1 LGAALGVLRWHHAL
15 VGKGINKGAAISS
28 SILIRLG
35 GLAAMVG
42 GIIFGVRESLLGRPD
57 EPPGLVTLFL
67 LSEMAAI
74 VALHLLQ
81 RGRERYGRKG
91 TLASA
96 TALVGLA
103 LTVGGYILVDRYE
116 PLGVIPLERLGT
128 LLFLVGLFVAAIGI
142 AGLAMATL
150 QVAIATPDVAV
161 LPWWVWAALMA
172 GNPLLGFLIILVSY
186 GSTSPLGNWLV
197 AVPWIVVGF
206 AVFRAG
212 GLRTEQPSRVR

>member
-1 LGAALGVLRWHHAL
+1 MAQKEGAAMA
-15 VGKGINKGAAISS
+15 S

-35 GLAAMVG
+35 GLAAMAG

-57 EPPGLVTLFL
+57 EPPSLVTLFL
-67 LSEMAAI
+67 LSEMSAI

-103 LTVGGYILVDRYE
+103 LTLGGYILSERYE
-116 PLGVIPLERLGT
+116 RLGVISLERLGT
-128 LLFLVGLFVAAIGI
+128 TMFLVGVLVAAIGI
-142 AGLAMATL
+142 AALAMATL
-150 QVAIATPDVAV
+150 VVAIDTPEAAV

-172 GNPLLGFLIILVSY
+172 GNPLLAVFILVVTNALVSPI
-186 GSTSPLGNWLV
+186 GSWLV

-206 AVFRAG
+206 AVVRAAG
-212 GLRTEQPSRVR
+212 RRTERPSRVR

>member
-1 LGAALGVLRWHHAL
+1 L
-15 VGKGINKGAAISS
+15 S

-35 GLAAMVG
+35 GLAAMAV

-57 EPPGLVTLFL
+57 EPPSLMTLFL

-103 LTVGGYILVDRYE
+103 LT
-116 PLGVIPLERLGT
+116 LEAISSQTGMSAW
-128 LLFLVGLFVAAIGI
+128 GL
-142 AGLAMATL
+142 
-150 QVAIATPDVAV
+150 
-161 LPWWVWAALMA
+161 
-172 GNPLLGFLIILVSY
+172 
-186 GSTSPLGNWLV
+186 SP
-197 AVPWIVVGF
+197 
-206 AVFRAG
+206 
-212 GLRTEQPSRVR
+212 

>member
-1 LGAALGVLRWHHAL
+1 LADAVDALRWHHAL
-15 VGKGINKGAAISS
+15 VGKGINKGAGVLS
-28 SILIRLG
+28 SILIRWG
-35 GLAAMVG
+35 GLAAMAV

-57 EPPGLVTLFL
+57 EPPSLMTLFL

-103 LTVGGYILVDRYE
+103 LTLGGYILSDRYE
-116 PLGVIPLERLGT
+116 RLGVISLERLGT
-128 LLFLVGLFVAAIGI
+128 TMFLVGVLVAAIGI
-142 AGLAMATL
+142 AALAMVTL
-150 QVAIATPDVAV
+150 GVAIDTPEEAV

-172 GNPLLGFLIILVSY
+172 GNPLLAVLILVVTNALVSPI
-186 GSTSPLGNWLV
+186 GSWLV
-197 AVPWIVVGF
+197 AVPSACCVDI
-206 AVFRAG
+206 
-212 GLRTEQPSRVR
+212 EPS

>member
-1 LGAALGVLRWHHAL
+1 MEGALSFSGCHHAF
-15 VGKGINKGAAISS
+15 VGEGINKEAGVLS

-35 GLAAMVG
+35 GLAAMAG

-96 TALVGLA
+96 TAFVGLA
-103 LTVGGYILVDRYE
+103 LTVGGYILSDRYE
-116 PLGVIPLERLGT
+116 RLGVISLERLGT
-128 LLFLVGLFVAAIGI
+128 TMFLVGLFVAAIAI

-150 QVAIATPDVAV
+150 QVAIATPDAAV

-172 GNPLLGFLIILVSY
+172 GNPLLGLIIIVVSY
-186 GSTSPLGNWLV
+186 GSTSPLGSWLV

-206 AVFRAG
+206 AVFRAAG
-212 GLRTEQPSRVR
+212 RRTERPSRVR

>member
-1 LGAALGVLRWHHAL
+1 M
-15 VGKGINKGAAISS
+15 SS

-35 GLAAMVG
+35 GLAAMACS
-42 GIIFGVRESLLGRPD
+42 IIFGVRESLLGRPD
-57 EPPGLVTLFL
+57 EPPSLMTLFL

-103 LTVGGYILVDRYE
+103 LTLGGYILSNRYE
-116 PLGVIPLERLGT
+116 RLGVISLERLGT
-128 LLFLVGLFVAAIGI
+128 TMFLVGVLVATIGI
-142 AGLAMATL
+142 LFLTMFTLDAEVLPPWAGATL
-150 QVAIATPDVAV
+150 I
-161 LPWWVWAALMA
+161 L
-172 GNPLLGFLIILVSY
+172 GNPLFAVLIHVVTNSLVPPI
-186 GSTSPLGNWLV
+186 GSWLV

-206 AVFRAG
+206 AVFRAAG
-212 GLRTEQPSRVR
+212 RRTEQRTRVR